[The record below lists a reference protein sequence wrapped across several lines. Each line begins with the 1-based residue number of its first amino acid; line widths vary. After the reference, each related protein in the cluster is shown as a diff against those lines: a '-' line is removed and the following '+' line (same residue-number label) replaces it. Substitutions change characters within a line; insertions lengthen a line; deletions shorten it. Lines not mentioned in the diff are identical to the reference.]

1 MLSRMQTNDVN
12 DPVEAAFEACAT
24 FAAEGD
30 GSPVCVSC
38 GWLGTDHAPDDA
50 QSRGLAARD
59 AMREATRDA
68 VRAAVRKAA

>member
-12 DPVEAAFEACAT
+12 DPVRAAFEACAT

-30 GSPVCVSC
+30 GSPVCGAC

-50 QSRGLAARD
+50 QSRELAARD
-59 AMREATRDA
+59 AARDPMRDHK
-68 VRAAVRKAA
+68 VRKAA

>member
-12 DPVEAAFEACAT
+12 DPVRAAFEACAT

-30 GSPVCVSC
+30 GSPVCVAC

-50 QSRGLAARD
+50 QSRGLPARD
-59 AMREATRDA
+59 PMHDA
-68 VRAAVRKAA
+68 PVRNGTVRKAA